1 MTSVPIIVPFYA
13 AILAIIFIGLSMR
26 VARMRGDTKIGIGHG
41 GNPVLERR
49 MRVQANFAEY
59 VPFALLL
66 LTFLEMQQHSR
77 YLIHLLASALLVARI
92 IHAYGVS
99 QDDEDIRIRVVGIV
113 TTAIVILVAA
123 ILLLI
128 NGLRAAMI

>member
-1 MTSVPIIVPFYA
+1 MTYVPVIVPFYA

-26 VARMRGDTKIGIGHG
+26 VARMRGETKIGIGAG

-66 LTFLEMQQHSR
+66 LAFLEMQQHSR
-77 YLIHLLASALLVARI
+77 SLIHLLCLALIVGRI

-99 QDDEDIRIRVVGIV
+99 QDDEDIRFRITGIII
-113 TTAIVILVAA
+113 TAAVILVAA

-128 NGLRAAMI
+128 NGLRAAFP

>member
-1 MTSVPIIVPFYA
+1 MTFVPVIVPFYA
-13 AILAIIFIGLSMR
+13 AILAIIFIFLSVR
-26 VARMRGDTKIGIGHG
+26 VARMRGETNIGIGHG

-49 MRVQANFAEY
+49 MRVQANFAEF

-66 LTFLEMQQHSR
+66 LAFLEMQQHSR
-77 YLIHLLASALLVARI
+77 YLIHLLALALLIGRI

-99 QDDEDIRIRVVGIV
+99 QDKEDIRLRATGISI
-113 TTAIVILVAA
+113 TALVILIAA
-123 ILLLI
+123 VLLLI

>member
-1 MTSVPIIVPFYA
+1 MTSVPVIVPCYA
-13 AILAIIFIGLSMR
+13 AILVFIFIFLSIR
-26 VARMRGDTKIGIGHG
+26 VARLRGELKIGIGHG

-77 YLIHLLASALLVARI
+77 YLIHVLALALLIGRI

-99 QDDEDIRIRVVGIV
+99 QDNEDIRVRATGIAI
-113 TTAIVILVAA
+113 TAIVMLIAA

-128 NGLRAAMI
+128 NGLRAATI

>member
-1 MTSVPIIVPFYA
+1 MTYVPIIVPFYA

-26 VARMRGDTKIGIGHG
+26 VARMRGETKIGIGAG
-41 GNPVLERR
+41 GNPGLERR
-49 MRVQANFAEY
+49 VRVQANFAEY

-66 LTFLEMQQHSR
+66 LAFLEMQQHSR
-77 YLIHLLASALLVARI
+77 YLIHLLCLALIIGRI

-99 QDDEDIRIRVVGIV
+99 QDDEDVRFRIAGIII
-113 TTAIVILVAA
+113 TAAVILVAA

-128 NGLRAAMI
+128 NGLRAVFP